1 MTDLAQYNLIP
12 IVVAVL
18 VGIVVAYW
26 IFRGSRPQS
35 RGPVADPLPPER
47 VADKD
52 AVPAAGEAL
61 EPEAVAIPSPGG
73 PPDNLQTMKGVGP
86 KLAAQLNGAGVTRFD
101 QLAALSPGEAAA
113 LDRQMGP
120 FTGRIAKDR
129 LIEQAAYL
137 ARGDTDGFEAA
148 FGRLG
153 GA

>member
-26 IFRGSRPQS
+26 VFRGSRRKTREPL
-35 RGPVADPLPPER
+35 ADAASSER
-47 VADKD
+47 VADM
-52 AVPAAGEAL
+52 APAADDSL
-61 EPEAVAIPSPGG
+61 ESEAVAIPSPGG
-73 PPDNLQTMKGVGP
+73 PPDDLQTMKGVGP